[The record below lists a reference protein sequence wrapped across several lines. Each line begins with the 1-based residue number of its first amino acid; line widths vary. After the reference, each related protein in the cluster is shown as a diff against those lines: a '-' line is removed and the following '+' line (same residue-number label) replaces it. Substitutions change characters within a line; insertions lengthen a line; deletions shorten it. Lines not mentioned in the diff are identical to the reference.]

1 MSNRIKISLILLLFS
16 SFLNTSLFAESSGFR
31 VIGYIPN
38 WIDVSAFA
46 NGFDFSQVT
55 HINYAFQN
63 PDANGNLIESNNGL
77 TSLVNK
83 AHANDVKVLVS
94 LGGGAAAGGTTLT
107 NYLNLINTSEKR
119 AAFIHKIALY
129 LKLFNL
135 DGIDVDEEGPAIN
148 SNYGP
153 FIKQLTDSLRP
164 KGYLITAAVGWG
176 GGSIPNATLRLF
188 DFISL
193 MSYDYTGY
201 WDPSNPGQHSPY
213 WYAQSMI
220 DEYIGRGVDKNS
232 IALGVPFYGYGF
244 YSESGY
250 QAYKD
255 IINRFPEA
263 YTIDKVSDTVYYNGT
278 ETIQKKTKLAL
289 SRIAGIMIWELSL
302 DMTGDKSLLKVINE
316 TIDSIGF
323 NGIDDLE
330 IASDLRLYP
339 NPTSDY
345 LNIDMFPVGIETI
358 SIEVVDIFGRVVIN
372 QPIDLSFN
380 HSVKMDV
387 SGLKNGLYICR
398 FLTVD
403 HAIWRAFIKK

>member
-1 MSNRIKISLILLLFS
+1 MRKPLTIVVFFFI
-16 SFLNTSLFAESSGFR
+16 SFLHYHLFAQKTEFR
-31 VIGYIPN
+31 VIGYVPN
-38 WIDVSAFA
+38 WIEVSAFA
-46 NGFDFSQVT
+46 NGFDFSRVT

-63 PDANGNLIESNNGL
+63 PDANGNLIESNTGL
-77 TSLVNK
+77 TTLVNK
-83 AHANDVKVLVS
+83 AHENNVKVLVS
-94 LGGGAAAGGTTLT
+94 LGGGSAAGGTTLT
-107 NYLNLINTSEKR
+107 NYQNLITTSEKR

-129 LKLFNL
+129 LKQFSL

-220 DEYIGRGVDKNS
+220 NEYIGRGVDKNS

-244 YSESGY
+244 YNETGY

-255 IINRFPEA
+255 IISRFPNA

-278 ETIQKKTKLAL
+278 NTIRKKTTLAL
-289 SRIAGIMIWELSL
+289 TKVAGIMIWELSL
-302 DMTGDKSLLKVINE
+302 DMAGEKSLLKVINE

-323 NGIDDLE
+323 NGIDDQE
-330 IASDLRLYP
+330 ITSELRLYP

-345 LNIDMFPVGIETI
+345 LD
-358 SIEVVDIFGRVVIN
+358 IEVVSVGNVYVSVVIVDIAGRVVIN
-372 QPIDLSFN
+372 QPIDLSYDR
-380 HSVKMDV
+380 SVRMDV
-387 SGLKNGLYICR
+387 SVLENGLYICR
-398 FLTVD
+398 CLTVD
-403 HAIWRAFIKK
+403 HAVSGIFIKK